1 MIRTL
6 RKPKSPT
13 PLRAARALHD
23 PAALAAMLR
32 EASASAHR
40 ALKTGEDAATISRLT
55 ARIDGIE
62 HGFRELGLHDL
73 ARLAGNLKRRLEDQ
87 N

>member
-13 PLRAARALHD
+13 PLRPAGLVHD
-23 PAALAAMLR
+23 PAALASMLR
-32 EASASAHR
+32 DVSASAHR
-40 ALKTGEDAATISRLT
+40 ALKLGADASTISRLT

-62 HGFRELGLHDL
+62 RGFRDLGLHEL
-73 ARLAGNLKRRLEDQ
+73 ARYAGNLKRKLEDQ
-87 N
+87 S